1 MPRVSSIN
9 LLSPPDSGL
18 LLYLYIYTYEA
29 FSSSPNSI
37 AVGTQHNRAQHLPP
51 PCKSLV
57 RPWPMAPLH
66 VVLMLVGLISFSSLY
81 ILLGSAAA
89 PPPNGDTLATGQALA
104 AGDKLISRNDKFA
117 LGFFRFRQV
126 IGKSTDTTTTI
137 TSLGWYL
144 GIWFHKIPICTP
156 CGLLTG
162 RRQSPNPNSVPH
174 GSEYQGMATLW
185 SPSCT
190 STTISYSGPLMALL
204 PIEQA
209 VAVSF
214 S

>member
-1 MPRVSSIN
+1 
-9 LLSPPDSGL
+9 
-18 LLYLYIYTYEA
+18 
-29 FSSSPNSI
+29 
-37 AVGTQHNRAQHLPP
+37 
-51 PCKSLV
+51 
-57 RPWPMAPLH
+57 
-66 VVLMLVGLISFSSLY
+66 
-81 ILLGSAAA
+81 
-89 PPPNGDTLATGQALA
+89 
-104 AGDKLISRNDKFA
+104 
-117 LGFFRFRQV
+117 
-126 IGKSTDTTTTI
+126 
-137 TSLGWYL
+137 
-144 GIWFHKIPICTP
+144 
-156 CGLLTG
+156 LLTG